1 MDEADV
7 NEINLTDNDARTVKF
22 GAHQGTD
29 VGYNV
34 QAVVDCK
41 NKLITTFEIID
52 ASSQNPSTNNPTD
65 ISSYQHDL
73 HS

>member
-41 NKLITTFEIID
+41 NKLITT
-52 ASSQNPSTNNPTD
+52 
-65 ISSYQHDL
+65 L
-73 HS
+73 K